1 MRRSW
6 TLMLTMLIMLVTAG
20 CFSSGE
26 RQAESPALPGVWYI
40 AEDAVIAEGA
50 GEDDQQR
57 DSNVYYE
64 IFVRAFADSNG
75 DGIGDFRGIVN
86 MLDYL
91 NDGDSATTGDLGIS
105 GIWLMPIHPSPSY
118 HGYDVTDY
126 YAVNP
131 DYGTLEDF
139 QLLVDEAHKRGIK
152 VIIDLVVNHTS
163 TEHPWFQSAAKDPSN
178 EYRDW
183 YVWREDEGS
192 GSSTS
197 ATGGQAWHRSSGGQY
212 LGVFWSGMPDLNFS
226 HEPVRQEM
234 ISIGRYWLELGVDG
248 FRLDA
253 AKHIFEDLSGDE
265 KKPERQEANLAWW
278 KEFREGLKQV
288 KPDVYLVGE
297 VWESSPARVAPYY
310 QVFDS
315 TFNFAAGE
323 LIVSSASR
331 EENSNLAF
339 TLERMLGA
347 YDTAAGKR
355 ALDAPFLTNHDQNR
369 VMSTLRGH
377 IDQAKMAASVLLTLP
392 GRPFI
397 YYGEEIGM
405 QGVKP
410 DEQIREPMKWADDA
424 EIAALK
430 NGDEAVVPVEG
441 DSVLSAEQYA
451 AANTSWRMPRYQAN
465 TPSVLAQDGDP
476 ESLLNH
482 YRALI
487 HLRSMLPVLSD
498 GAISQVDLEP
508 AQLMAYE
515 RRSDTD
521 RVLVVHNLGA
531 EPIKVEIG
539 AALHDAAYERVIAAS
554 REGIGWEESGGSKL
568 LVLPP
573 YSTAI
578 LR

>member
-1 MRRSW
+1 MRRGW
-6 TLMLTMLIMLVTAG
+6 MWVLLMLIMLATAG

-26 RQAESPALPGVWYI
+26 GQASSPALPGEWVI
-40 AEDAVIAEGA
+40 AEDAVLSDGA
-50 GEDDQQR
+50 GAADRQR

-64 IFVRAFADSNG
+64 IFVRAFADSDG
-75 DGIGDFRGIVN
+75 DGIGDIRGIIN

-91 NDGDSATTGDLGIS
+91 NDGDPATTGDLGVS

-139 QLLVDEAHKRGIK
+139 RLLVDEAHKRGIK

-163 TEHPWFQSAAKDPSN
+163 TEHPWFQIAVREPSG
-178 EYRDW
+178 EYRNW
-183 YVWREDEGS
+183 YVWREEEGLGS
-192 GSSTS
+192 GTS

-234 ISIGRYWLELGVDG
+234 IRIGRYWLELGVDG

-278 KEFREGLKQV
+278 REFREGLEQV
-288 KPDVYLVGE
+288 NPDVYLVGE

-310 QVFDS
+310 RVFDS

-323 LIVSSASR
+323 LILSAVSSGT
-331 EENSNLAF
+331 NSNVAF

-355 ALDAPFLTNHDQNR
+355 AMDAPFLTNHDQNR
-369 VMSTLRGH
+369 VMSTLRGNT
-377 IDQAKMAASVLLTLP
+377 DQAKMAASVLMTLP

-405 QGVKP
+405 QGMKP

-424 EIAALK
+424 EIAALRG
-430 NGDEAVVPVEG
+430 GDGSVEMRADG
-441 DSVLSAEQYA
+441 SGLTAEHYA
-451 AANTSWRMPRYQAN
+451 AANTSWRMPRYQAD
-465 TPSVLAQDGDP
+465 TRSVLAQDGDP
-476 ESLLNH
+476 QSLLNH
-482 YRALI
+482 YRSLI

-508 AQLMAYE
+508 DRLMAYE
-515 RRSDTD
+515 RLNDAD
-521 RVLVVHNLGA
+521 RVLVIHNLGA
-531 EPIKVEIG
+531 EEAAVEIG
-539 AALHDAAYERVIAAS
+539 SAVRDAAYERIIAAS
-554 REGIGWEESGGSKL
+554 KEGIGWEESGGSRQ